1 MLIYPSIDGLMQKV
15 GSKYRLVVAASKRAR
30 ELMEVE
36 RKPVNGK
43 VKKPVTIAL
52 EEIEQGLISYQ
63 TGAQSTPPPAE

>member
-1 MLIYPSIDGLMQKV
+1 MLIYPSIDGLMLKV
-15 GSKYRLVVAASKRAR
+15 GSKYRLVVVAAKRAR
-30 ELMEVE
+30 DLMEVE

-63 TGAQSTPPPAE
+63 PVQPPVE